1 MDDCHR
7 EARDLSAV
15 ASAKEEARRGDPSGL
30 LRPPQTRAPRNDSP
44 KATEHWHY
52 GNANDTAPA
61 EAIALA
67 VTRASVAW
75 LCAANLVGV
84 LLASLLLWPDAGN
97 WLAPLTY
104 GRWMPLHT
112 DFQLYGWCA
121 LPVAGVL
128 LAAYLPR
135 SRRGVLHA
143 RVALIAW
150 SAALVASGADWL
162 GGGASGKLF
171 VEWSGA
177 ARFLFPAAL
186 SLLWVVL
193 ADGWWINRT
202 RFSVAGRW
210 FTGLVLAGLF
220 LVPSI
225 LYLSSSATVFPAVNP
240 HSGGATGTS
249 LLGSSLGIIVIF
261 LACPALLS
269 RPVRAG
275 ANHRRAWPVW
285 AWLAVSAIAFV
296 LAGHGNASHHAAGQ
310 IAALAILLPWPLL
323 VAAHWVRYEWTEG
336 SSRWL
341 VAALAWGFVLT
352 VSGFLT
358 FLPGTSE
365 RLKFTDALV
374 AHAHLAMAGML
385 TSINVVLLLNLGG
398 RRSAP
403 RALGAPTL
411 FWLWQAGCAI
421 HVVVL
426 SWLGWLEGA
435 NPSLLHE
442 GGWIVDAG
450 YHVRLFSGLLMTA
463 AAVGWLWKLTL
474 GRRAPQ

>member
-1 MDDCHR
+1 MPY
-7 EARDLSAV
+7 EAHAD
-15 ASAKEEARRGDPSGL
+15 
-30 LRPPQTRAPRNDSP
+30 
-44 KATEHWHY
+44 
-52 GNANDTAPA
+52 DTAHA
-61 EAIALA
+61 EAIALSVA
-67 VTRASVAW
+67 RASVAW

-84 LLASLLLWPDAGN
+84 LLAALLVWPDAGD
-97 WLAPLTY
+97 WFAPLTY

-135 SRRGVLHA
+135 SRRGVLHT

-150 SAALVASGADWL
+150 SAALVASGIDWL

-177 ARFLFPAAL
+177 ARSVFPAAL
-186 SLLWVVL
+186 SVLWVLL
-193 ADGWWINRT
+193 ADGWRLGRARLT
-202 RFSVAGRW
+202 VAGRW
-210 FTGLVLAGLF
+210 FTGLVLAGLL

-225 LYLSSSATVFPAVNP
+225 LYLSSSAAVYPVVNP

-261 LACPALLS
+261 LACPALLA
-269 RPVRAG
+269 RPMRAD
-275 ANHRRAWPVW
+275 AKQRRAWAVW
-285 AWLAVSAIAFV
+285 AWLAVSAVAFA
-296 LAGHGNASHHAAGQ
+296 LAGHGNDSHHAVGQ

-323 VAAHWVRYEWTEG
+323 VAKHWSRFEWTLG

-341 VAALAWGFVLT
+341 RAALAWGFVLT

-358 FLPGTSE
+358 FLPGASE

-398 RRSAP
+398 RLSAS
-403 RALGAPTL
+403 RALGAPLL
-411 FWLWQAGCAI
+411 FWLWQAGCAV
-421 HVVVL
+421 HVIVL

-435 NPSLLHE
+435 NPSLLRQGE
-442 GGWIVDAG
+442 WIVDTG
-450 YHVRLFSGLLMTA
+450 YHVRLLSGLMMTA
-463 AAVGWLWKLTL
+463 AGAGWLWKLTV
-474 GRRAPQ
+474 GRKAAQ